1 MRLILT
7 FIASLIASAFFFLGS
22 PSAASAQ
29 SPTPA
34 DASALGAQCDDS
46 GWYFDMRCVIAGLM
60 KAYESRAINKQ
71 AADTGSGLSFDV
83 RFLTNVRGLCSKENP
98 KCPWGLSTE
107 QSAMNGFA
115 KTTLAFYQNPPA
127 RTSEYIADVG
137 RTLGFLPR
145 RAEAQGI
152 GFSGLQ
158 SMLPLWKAF
167 RNIAYALLAAIIIV
181 VGFMVMF
188 RKKIDP
194 KTVVT
199 VQNAIPRI
207 VIALGLVT
215 FSYAIVGFMIDL
227 MYLTIVLSASAVDS
241 ASGGNL
247 GKLLS
252 FATTLNVDLL
262 PPGFTPPSTTADSE
276 NATRLLLNGGISGL
290 LRFFFASGFQAYDD
304 IGAMITQNDPWKI
317 AGWTIVPGIIGYM
330 FGARGALLGLTT
342 GPVLLGVIMAIILI
356 FGVIRLIF
364 MLLDAYINIIIA
376 LLTAPFQLM
385 MEAIPGTNAFNSW
398 FRNLLSKILVFPVT
412 VLLLLVTAV
421 LTSQDVS
428 TSIWAPPLLSTG
440 EGVYGMAGLIGLGM
454 LMVIPTIIG
463 GIQKALKAEPV
474 IPGGVGTIVGP
485 LGSGVGTIFNM
496 GYQASFIA
504 SAFRHKAEARSP
516 MQIAREGAEKGL
528 GSITGAGGGG
538 H

>member
-1 MRLILT
+1 MSRIKTYIWGLIL
-7 FIASLIASAFFFLGS
+7 ALAVFL
-22 PSAASAQ
+22 AI
-29 SPTPA
+29 PTPA
-34 DASALGAQCDDS
+34 MAQGAEADSGTSTASECDDAT
-46 GWYFDMRCVIAGLM
+46 WFMDVNCVIAGFM
-60 KAYESRAINKQ
+60 KAAEVGALNKQ
-71 AADTGSGLSFDV
+71 VGDAGTSTIAQVQLLVGF
-83 RFLTNVRGLCSKENP
+83 RGLCDAAYP
-98 KCPWGLSTE
+98 DCPIGLSY
-107 QSAMNGFA
+107 QKSALAGMA
-115 KTTLAFYQNPPA
+115 RSTLAMYQHPPA
-127 RTSEYIADVG
+127 RSSEYIADVG
-137 RTLGFLPR
+137 RTLGFIPR
-145 RAEAQGI
+145 KAEAQGI

-158 SMLPLWKAF
+158 SMLPLWKTF

-215 FSYAIVGFMIDL
+215 FSYAIVGAMIDL
-227 MYLTIVLSASAVDS
+227 MYLAIVLSASAVDS

-252 FATTLNVDLL
+252 LATTLNIDLL
-262 PPGFTPPSTTADSE
+262 PPSFTAGSTTSDPE
-276 NATRLLLNGGISGL
+276 NATGLLLNGGISGL

-304 IGAMITQNDPWKI
+304 IGTMITQNDPLQV
-317 AGWTIVPGIIGYM
+317 AGWTVVPGVIGYM
-330 FGARGALLGLTT
+330 FGLRGALLGLTS
-342 GPVLLGVIMAIILI
+342 GPVLLAVIFLIILL

-398 FRNLLSKILVFPVT
+398 FRNLLSKILVFPIT
-412 VLLLLVTAV
+412 LLLLLITAV
-421 LTSQDVS
+421 LTSQDNA

-440 EGVYGMAGLIGLGM
+440 EGTYGMAGLIGLGM
-454 LMVIPTIIG
+454 LMVIPTIVAG
-463 GIQKALKAEPV
+463 LQKSLKAEPV
-474 IPGGVGTIVGP
+474 VPGGIGPIVGP
-485 LGSGVGTIFNM
+485 LGSGVGTLFNL

-504 SAFRHKAEARSP
+504 SAFRHKPEARSP
-516 MQIAREGAEKGL
+516 MQIAREGADKGL
-528 GSITGAGGGG
+528 SSITGGGG

>member
-1 MRLILT
+1 MRRISIFIAILT
-7 FIASLIASAFFFLGS
+7 LIWTTLLVAPLPVMAQTPPPATGM
-22 PSAASAQ
+22 AAE
-29 SPTPA
+29 
-34 DASALGAQCDDS
+34 CDDAT
-46 GWYFDMRCVIAGLM
+46 WFLDMNCVIAGLM
-60 KAYESRAINKQ
+60 KASDGSLNKQ
-71 AADTGSGLSFDV
+71 AGDV
-83 RFLTNVRGLCSKENP
+83 GTATMSQGQLIIAFRGLCDAASP
-98 KCPWGLSTE
+98 GCPVGLSY
-107 QSAMNGFA
+107 QKSAMAGLA
-115 KTTLAFYQNPPA
+115 KSTLAMYQHPPA
-127 RTSEYIADVG
+127 RSSEYIADVG
-137 RTLGFLPR
+137 RTLGFMPKKV
-145 RAEAQGI
+145 EAQGI

-158 SMLPLWKAF
+158 SMLPLWKTF

-215 FSYAIVGFMIDL
+215 FSYAIVGAMIDL
-227 MYLTIVLSASAVDS
+227 MYLAIVLSASAVDS

-252 FATTLNVDLL
+252 IATTFNLDIL
-262 PPGFTPPSTTADSE
+262 PPGLTPPSTTAPSE
-276 NATRLLLNGGISGL
+276 NATTLLLNGGISGL

-304 IGAMITQNDPWKI
+304 IGAMITQNDPMKI
-317 AGWTIVPGIIGYM
+317 AGWTVVPGVIGYM
-330 FGARGALLGLTT
+330 FGLRGALLGLTT
-342 GPVLLGVIMAIILI
+342 GPVLLGIIFAIILI
-356 FGVIRLIF
+356 FGVVRLIF
-364 MLLDAYINIIIA
+364 MLLDAYINIIIS
-376 LLTAPFQLM
+376 LLTSPFQLM
-385 MEAIPGTNAFNSW
+385 MEAIPGTNAFSSW
-398 FRNLLSKILVFPVT
+398 FKNLLSKILVFPIT

-421 LTSQDVS
+421 LTSQDVA

-454 LMVIPTIIG
+454 LMVIPTIVG
-463 GIQKALKAEPV
+463 SLQKALKAEPM

-485 LGSGVGTIFNM
+485 LGSGVGTLFNL

-504 SAFRHKAEARSP
+504 SAFRHKPEARTS

-528 GSITGAGGGG
+528 GSITGGGG